1 MLRKIHILL
10 LALILTASSAFAA
23 SVKVSVSPQR
33 GKSRIEVGDLF
44 YLTIEVSNI
53 TSSPA
58 RPDNVGGARLVY
70 FDRTREESGFSS
82 INGVT
87 TQSYAA
93 TYTATMRATKE
104 GSYSYGPINV
114 GGVKSNQVRYSIG
127 SASPSVQNL
136 SYVSKRLTK
145 SMNQIC
151 TR

>member
-93 TYTATMRATKE
+93 TYT
-104 GSYSYGPINV
+104 INLNLL
-114 GGVKSNQVRYSIG
+114 VKAMAICFLEQVYQ
-127 SASPSVQNL
+127 VQPHM
-136 SYVSKRLTK
+136 SSRP
-145 SMNQIC
+145 
-151 TR
+151 